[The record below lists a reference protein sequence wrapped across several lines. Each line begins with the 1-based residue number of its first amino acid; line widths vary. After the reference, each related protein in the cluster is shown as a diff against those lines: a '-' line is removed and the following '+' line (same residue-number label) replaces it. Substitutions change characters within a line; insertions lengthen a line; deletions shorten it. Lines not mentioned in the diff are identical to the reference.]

1 MASCKEGTRPTLFC
15 PAFCPAR
22 KRMRP
27 KKLMMGRRKHF
38 HAFLIDFL
46 QLSSDI
52 CSSEKKKEP
61 LTAWRMNPNTHPPLN
76 GKNKPPPLT
85 LLVYSSFSC
94 LPMSACTASRG
105 ANPSYKTLYI
115 VPVTGMSTPR
125 RCASRCTA
133 CVVLTPSATMHMDEA
148 MSSRLSPAPRRSP
161 T

>member
-1 MASCKEGTRPTLFC
+1 
-15 PAFCPAR
+15 
-22 KRMRP
+22 
-27 KKLMMGRRKHF
+27 MGR
-38 HAFLIDFL
+38 LIPNNMEDGVTL
-46 QLSSDI
+46 PPADLL
-52 CSSEKKKEP
+52 KKQQP
-61 LTAWRMNPNTHPPLN
+61 FISYP
-76 GKNKPPPLT
+76 
-85 LLVYSSFSC
+85 VYSSFSC

-148 MSSRLSPAPRRSP
+148 MPSRLSPDPRRSP